1 MGEFD
6 VTQARLTDTVRY
18 ICSYSKRGRGEPE
31 LFAGVTSFGLLGQA
45 QVVAYKSYI

>member
-1 MGEFD
+1 MGGFD
-6 VTQARLTDTVRY
+6 VTQARLTDY

-45 QVVAYKSYI
+45 QVVAYKSYM